1 MGSLFPEPFQLSLGG
16 CARAV
21 AKTRESKGGGEAV
34 GCANMA
40 ALPEEPT
47 EAVAVKPDPDAG
59 APPPA
64 PLSQSPISTAPAVAT
79 AAPPAPASSGAAPL
93 LADGEPLA
101 GGVDS
106 KSSVTSSPTPPA
118 AQLPADKQTLL
129 AVLQFLRRSNLRE
142 SEEILRREARGLV
155 DDVPSDPNSSVPGI
169 PGAHGGEGQDPSIGI
184 LAPGTGDVLIN
195 SVTFGQTG
203 ATISPAAVTTPP
215 AAPLGHPGKAG
226 VLVEDQ
232 PDVSAVLSAY
242 NQQGDPAL
250 YEEYYSGLKHFIE
263 CALDCHRAELS
274 QLFYPLFVHM
284 YLELV
289 YNGHESE
296 AKSFFEKFH
305 GDQECYYQDDLRVLS
320 SLTKKEHMRGNET
333 MLDFRTS
340 KFVLRISR
348 DSYQLLKRHLQEK
361 QNNQIWNI
369 VQEHLY
375 IDIFDGMPRSKQQI
389 DAMVGSLAG
398 EAKREA
404 NKAKVFFGLLKEPE
418 IELPLDDED
427 EEGENEEGKPKKKK
441 PKKDNMGSK
450 SKKQDP
456 NAPPQNRIPLPELKD
471 SDKLDKIMNMKEA
484 TKRVRLGPDCLPS
497 ICFYTFLN
505 AYQGLTAVDVT
516 DDSSMI
522 VGGFADSTVRVWSV
536 TPKKLRSVKSA
547 TDLSV
552 IDKESDDVLERIM
565 DEKTAS
571 ELKILYGHS
580 GPVYGASFSPDRN
593 YLLSC
598 SEDGTIRLWSLL
610 TFSCLVGY
618 KGHNYPVWDTQFSP
632 YGYYFVSGG
641 HDRVSRLWATDHYQP
656 LRIFAGHLA
665 DVTCTRF
672 HPNSNYIATG
682 SADRTVRLWD
692 VLNGNCVRIFTGH
705 KGPVNSLAFSPNGR
719 FLATGA
725 TDGRVLLWDIGH
737 GLMVGEL
744 KGHSDTI
751 YALKFSRDGEILA
764 SGSMDNTVKLWD
776 AVKAFED
783 LETDDF
789 TTATGHINLP
799 ESSQDLLLGTYM
811 TKSTPVIHLH
821 FTRRNLLL
829 AAGAYSSQ

>member
-1 MGSLFPEPFQLSLGG
+1 
-16 CARAV
+16 
-21 AKTRESKGGGEAV
+21 
-34 GCANMA
+34 MA
-40 ALPEEPT
+40 ALAEEQT
-47 EAVAVKPDPDAG
+47 EVVIKPDPEG
-59 APPPA
+59 PPA
-64 PLSQSPISTAPAVAT
+64 LPATQPGDCPGEGSGGSHNSSHNGGGGGGVAASSAGGDGGTPKPAVVPPAAAAAAAT
-79 AAPPAPASSGAAPL
+79 AAPGGAA
-93 LADGEPLA
+93 G
-101 GGVDS
+101 
-106 KSSVTSSPTPPA
+106 A
-118 AQLPADKQTLL
+118 AAAAVEGIASQDRQTLL

-142 SEEILRREARGLV
+142 SEEILRREARLLEEAAGAGAPGEV
-155 DDVPSDPNSSVPGI
+155 DG
-169 PGAHGGEGQDPSIGI
+169 PGAEATSALLSRVAAAAGPTG
-184 LAPGTGDVLIN
+184 PGPG
-195 SVTFGQTG
+195 SGSG
-203 ATISPAAVTTPP
+203 
-215 AAPLGHPGKAG
+215 AAPTAAAPAKVG
-226 VLVEDQ
+226 VVAVEDQ

-242 NQQGDPAL
+242 NQQGDPAM

-263 CALDCHRAELS
+263 CSLDCHRAELS

-289 YNGHESE
+289 YNQHENE

-320 SLTKKEHMRGNET
+320 SLTKKEHMKGNET

-418 IELPLDDED
+418 IEVPLDDED

-441 PKKDNMGSK
+441 PKKDSMGSK

-471 SDKLDKIMNMKEA
+471 SDKLDKIMNMKET

-516 DDSSMI
+516 DDSSLI
-522 VGGFADSTVRVWSV
+522 AGGFADSTVRVWSV
-536 TPKKLRSVKSA
+536 TPKKLRSVKTA
-547 TDLSV
+547 TDLSL

-593 YLLSC
+593 YLLSS
-598 SEDGTIRLWSLL
+598 SEDGTVRLWSLQ
-610 TFSCLVGY
+610 TFTCLVGY

-641 HDRVSRLWATDHYQP
+641 HDRVARLWATDHYQP

-665 DVTCTRF
+665 DVNCTRF
-672 HPNSNYIATG
+672 HPNSNYVATG

-705 KGPVNSLAFSPNGR
+705 KGPIHSLAFSPNGR

-744 KGHSDTI
+744 KGHTDTVCS
-751 YALKFSRDGEILA
+751 LKFSRDGEILA
-764 SGSMDNTVKLWD
+764 SGSMDNTVRLWD
-776 AVKAFED
+776 AIKAFED

-799 ESSQDLLLGTYM
+799 ENSQDLLLGTYM
-811 TKSTPVIHLH
+811 TKSTPVVHLH
-821 FTRRNLLL
+821 FTRRNLVL
-829 AAGAYSSQ
+829 AAGAYSPQ

>member
-1 MGSLFPEPFQLSLGG
+1 
-16 CARAV
+16 
-21 AKTRESKGGGEAV
+21 
-34 GCANMA
+34 MA
-40 ALPEEPT
+40 ALPEEPA
-47 EAVAVKPDPDAG
+47 EAVTVKPDPDAG
-59 APPPA
+59 APPAPPPPPPA
-64 PLSQSPISTAPAVAT
+64 LPQSPAAAAGAT
-79 AAPPAPASSGAAPL
+79 AAAGVAAAPSAPSAAAPL
-93 LADGEPLA
+93 AEGGEPLA
-101 GGVDS
+101 AGADAKPPVAP
-106 KSSVTSSPTPPA
+106 SPAPPA
-118 AQLPADKQTLL
+118 SQLPTDRQTLL

-142 SEEILRREARGLV
+142 SEEILRREARLLADEV
-155 DDVPSDPNSSVPGI
+155 AADPGSSAPGVQ
-169 PGAHGGEGQDPSIGI
+169 ASHGGEGQEPGGG
-184 LAPGTGDVLIN
+184 APGSGDVLLS
-195 SVTFGQTG
+195 SVTFSQSG
-203 ATISPAAVTTPP
+203 ATISPGAAAAPP
-215 AAPLGHPGKAG
+215 AVALGPPGKVG
-226 VLVEDQ
+226 VFVEDQ

-289 YNGHESE
+289 YNGHENE

-441 PKKDNMGSK
+441 PKKDSMGSK

-456 NAPPQNRIPLPELKD
+456 NAPPQTRIPLPELKD

-505 AYQGLTAVDVT
+505 AYQGLTAVDIT

-547 TDLSV
+547 ADLSL

-565 DEKTAS
+565 DERTAS

-580 GPVYGASFSPDRN
+580 GPVYGTSFSPDRN
-593 YLLSC
+593 YLLSS

-618 KGHNYPVWDTQFSP
+618 KGHNYPIWDTQFSP
-632 YGYYFVSGG
+632 YGYYFISGG
-641 HDRVSRLWATDHYQP
+641 HDRVARLWATDHYQP

-665 DVTCTRF
+665 DVTSTRF
-672 HPNSNYIATG
+672 HPNSNYVATG

-705 KGPVNSLAFSPNGR
+705 KGPVHSLAFSPNGR

-744 KGHSDTI
+744 KGHTDTI
-751 YALKFSRDGEILA
+751 YTLRFSRDGEILA

-811 TKSTPVIHLH
+811 SKSTPVTHLH

-829 AAGAYSSQ
+829 AAGAYSPQ

>member
-1 MGSLFPEPFQLSLGG
+1 M
-16 CARAV
+16 AAV
-21 AKTRESKGGGEAV
+21 A
-34 GCANMA
+34 
-40 ALPEEPT
+40 EEPP
-47 EAVAVKPDPDAG
+47 EVAAGKPDPEAG
-59 APPPA
+59 TPPQPPAAAPPA
-64 PLSQSPISTAPAVAT
+64 AAASSATAP
-79 AAPPAPASSGAAPL
+79 AAPPAPAAEGEPAGNGGEAAAAAAAKAAAP
-93 LADGEPLA
+93 G
-101 GGVDS
+101 
-106 KSSVTSSPTPPA
+106 PA
-118 AQLPADKQTLL
+118 ASPAALDRQTLV

-142 SEEILRREARGLV
+142 SEEILRREARLLGDDLGAAALSPTGAGLL
-155 DDVPSDPNSSVPGI
+155 GT
-169 PGAHGGEGQDPSIGI
+169 AGGEGDVGGSEALLNRVTAAAAISIGGSV
-184 LAPGTGDVLIN
+184 ATVASASPGVAAA
-195 SVTFGQTG
+195 
-203 ATISPAAVTTPP
+203 ATVP
-215 AAPLGHPGKAG
+215 PGKVGGG
-226 VLVEDQ
+226 VVEDQ

-242 NQQGDPAL
+242 NQQGDPTL
-250 YEEYYSGLKHFIE
+250 YEEYYSGLKNFIE
-263 CALDCHRAELS
+263 CSLDCHRAELS

-289 YNGHESE
+289 YNQHESE
-296 AKSFFEKFH
+296 AKSFFERFH

-320 SLTKKEHMRGNET
+320 SLTKKEHMKGNET

-418 IELPLDDED
+418 FDVPLDDED

-441 PKKDNMGSK
+441 PKKDSVGSK

-471 SDKLDKIMNMKEA
+471 SDKLDKVMNVKEA
-484 TKRVRLGPDCLPS
+484 ARRVRLGPECLPS

-505 AYQGLTAVDVT
+505 AYQGLTAVDIT

-536 TPKKLRSVKSA
+536 TPKKLRSVKA
-547 TDLSV
+547 AADLSL

-580 GPVYGASFSPDRN
+580 GPVYGTSFSPDRN

-598 SEDGTIRLWSLL
+598 SEDGTVRLWSLQ
-610 TFSCLVGY
+610 TFTCLVGY

-641 HDRVSRLWATDHYQP
+641 HDRVARLWATDHYQP

-705 KGPVNSLAFSPNGR
+705 KGPIHSLAFSPNGR

-744 KGHSDTI
+744 KGHTDTI
-751 YALKFSRDGEILA
+751 YALRFSRDGEILA
-764 SGSMDNTVKLWD
+764 SGSMDNTVRLWD

-799 ESSQDLLLGTYM
+799 ENSQDLLLGTYM
-811 TKSTPVIHLH
+811 TKSTPVVHLH

>member
-1 MGSLFPEPFQLSLGG
+1 
-16 CARAV
+16 
-21 AKTRESKGGGEAV
+21 
-34 GCANMA
+34 MA
-40 ALPEEPT
+40 ALAEEQTEVAAKLEPEGPPT
-47 EAVAVKPDPDAG
+47 LLPPQAGDGAGEGGGGTTNNGPNGGGGNVAAASTAGGDGGTPKPAVAV
-59 APPPA
+59 
-64 PLSQSPISTAPAVAT
+64 ST
-79 AAPPAPASSGAAPL
+79 AAPAGAAP
-93 LADGEPLA
+93 
-101 GGVDS
+101 V
-106 KSSVTSSPTPPA
+106 PA
-118 AQLPADKQTLL
+118 AATETDAPHDRQTLL
-129 AVLQFLRRSNLRE
+129 AVLQFLRQSNLRE
-142 SEEILRREARGLV
+142 AEEALRREARLLEEAVAGSGAPGEADGIGAEAASTLLSRV
-155 DDVPSDPNSSVPGI
+155 TASVPG
-169 PGAHGGEGQDPSIGI
+169 
-184 LAPGTGDVLIN
+184 
-195 SVTFGQTG
+195 
-203 ATISPAAVTTPP
+203 P
-215 AAPLGHPGKAG
+215 AAPDPPGTSAPGAASVSGSASVPAAPGKVAS
-226 VLVEDQ
+226 VAVEDQ

-242 NQQGDPAL
+242 NQQGDPAM

-263 CALDCHRAELS
+263 CSLDCHRAELS

-289 YNGHESE
+289 YNQHENE

-320 SLTKKEHMRGNET
+320 SLTKKEHMKGNET

-404 NKAKVFFGLLKEPE
+404 NKSKVFFGLLKEPE
-418 IELPLDDED
+418 IEVPLDDED

-441 PKKDNMGSK
+441 PKRDSIGSK

-471 SDKLDKIMNMKEA
+471 SDKLDKIMNMKET

-516 DDSSMI
+516 DDSSLI
-522 VGGFADSTVRVWSV
+522 AGGFADSTVRVWSV
-536 TPKKLRSVKSA
+536 TPKKLRSVKQA
-547 TDLSV
+547 ADLSL

-580 GPVYGASFSPDRN
+580 GPVYGASFSPDR
-593 YLLSC
+593 
-598 SEDGTIRLWSLL
+598 
-610 TFSCLVGY
+610 
-618 KGHNYPVWDTQFSP
+618 
-632 YGYYFVSGG
+632 
-641 HDRVSRLWATDHYQP
+641 LWATDHYQP

-665 DVTCTRF
+665 DVNCTRF
-672 HPNSNYIATG
+672 HPNSNYVATG

-705 KGPVNSLAFSPNGR
+705 KGPIHSLTFSPNGR

-744 KGHSDTI
+744 KGHTDTVCS
-751 YALKFSRDGEILA
+751 LRFSRDGEILA
-764 SGSMDNTVKLWD
+764 SGSMDNTVRLWD
-776 AVKAFED
+776 AIKAFED

-799 ESSQDLLLGTYM
+799 ENSQELLLGTYM
-811 TKSTPVIHLH
+811 TKSTPVVHLH
-821 FTRRNLLL
+821 FTRRNLVL
-829 AAGAYSSQ
+829 AAGAYSPQ

>member
-1 MGSLFPEPFQLSLGG
+1 
-16 CARAV
+16 
-21 AKTRESKGGGEAV
+21 
-34 GCANMA
+34 MA

-47 EAVAVKPDPDAG
+47 EAVPVKPDPDAG
-59 APPPA
+59 APPAPPA
-64 PLSQSPISTAPAVAT
+64 PLSQSPISTAATVAT
-79 AAPPAPASSGAAPL
+79 SAPPPSASSVAATL

-106 KSSVTSSPTPPA
+106 KSSVTSSPTPA
-118 AQLPADKQTLL
+118 ASQLPTDRQTLQ

-142 SEEILRREARGLV
+142 SEEILRREARGLI
-155 DDVPSDPNSSVPGI
+155 DDLSSDPNSSAPGV
-169 PGAHGGEGQDPSIGI
+169 PGAHGGEGQDLSVGI
-184 LAPGTGDVLIN
+184 IAPGAGDVLIN
-195 SVTFGQTG
+195 SITFGQTG
-203 ATISPAAVTTPP
+203 ATISPAALSTPP
-215 AAPLGHPGKAG
+215 AAPLGPPAKAG

-263 CALDCHRAELS
+263 RALDCHRAELS

-289 YNGHESE
+289 YNGHENE

-536 TPKKLRSVKSA
+536 TPKKLRSVKLA

-593 YLLSC
+593 YLLSS

-632 YGYYFVSGG
+632 YGYYFVSCG

-665 DVTCTRF
+665 DVICTRF

-705 KGPVNSLAFSPNGR
+705 KGPVHSLAFSPNGR
-719 FLATGA
+719 FLASGA

-799 ESSQDLLLGTYM
+799 ESSQDMLLGTYM

-829 AAGAYSSQ
+829 AAGAYSPQ

>member
-1 MGSLFPEPFQLSLGG
+1 MPSLSQTRGLPEWEARPLGS
-16 CARAV
+16 V
-21 AKTRESKGGGEAV
+21 
-34 GCANMA
+34 MA
-40 ALPEEPT
+40 ALPEEPAET
-47 EAVAVKPDPDAG
+47 VAVKPDPDAG
-59 APPPA
+59 APPPP
-64 PLSQSPISTAPAVAT
+64 PLPQSPAAVGAAVA
-79 AAPPAPASSGAAPL
+79 PPGPSVAAPL
-93 LADGEPLA
+93 TEGEPLA
-101 GGVDS
+101 GGTDTKPPVAP
-106 KSSVTSSPTPPA
+106 SPAPA
-118 AQLPADKQTLL
+118 ASQLPTDRQTLL

-142 SEEILRREARGLV
+142 SEEILRREARLLADEV
-155 DDVPSDPNSSVPGI
+155 AADSSPSAPGVQASH
-169 PGAHGGEGQDPSIGI
+169 GAEGQEPSVGI
-184 LAPGTGDVLIN
+184 AAPGSGDLLLN

-203 ATISPAAVTTPP
+203 ATISPATVTAPP
-215 AAPLGHPGKAG
+215 TVPLGGPGKVG

-289 YNGHESE
+289 YNGHENE

-441 PKKDNMGSK
+441 PKKDSMGSK

-484 TKRVRLGPDCLPS
+484 TKRVRLGSECLPS

-505 AYQGLTAVDVT
+505 AYQGLTAADIT

-547 TDLSV
+547 ADLSL

-571 ELKILYGHS
+571 ELKILCGHS
-580 GPVYGASFSPDRN
+580 GPVYGTSFSPDRN
-593 YLLSC
+593 YLLSS

-618 KGHNYPVWDTQFSP
+618 RGHNYPVWDTQFSP

-641 HDRVSRLWATDHYQP
+641 HDRVARLWATDHYQP

-705 KGPVNSLAFSPNGR
+705 KGPVHSLAFSPNGR

-744 KGHSDTI
+744 KGHTDTI
-751 YALKFSRDGEILA
+751 YALRFSRDGEILA
-764 SGSMDNTVKLWD
+764 TGSMDNTVKLWD
-776 AVKAFED
+776 AMKAFED

-821 FTRRNLLL
+821 FTRRNLIL
-829 AAGAYSSQ
+829 AAGAYSPQ

>member
-1 MGSLFPEPFQLSLGG
+1 
-16 CARAV
+16 
-21 AKTRESKGGGEAV
+21 
-34 GCANMA
+34 MA
-40 ALPEEPT
+40 ALAEEQT
-47 EAVAVKPDPDAG
+47 EVVIKPDPEGPQALPAAQPGDCPGEGSGGSHNSSHNGGGSGGVAASSAG
-59 APPPA
+59 GDGGTPKPAVAPPA
-64 PLSQSPISTAPAVAT
+64 AAAAAAAT
-79 AAPPAPASSGAAPL
+79 AAPGGAAGAPAAA
-93 LADGEPLA
+93 AEGIASQDR
-101 GGVDS
+101 
-106 KSSVTSSPTPPA
+106 
-118 AQLPADKQTLL
+118 QTLL

-142 SEEILRREARGLV
+142 SEEILRREARLLEEAAGAGAPGEV
-155 DDVPSDPNSSVPGI
+155 DG
-169 PGAHGGEGQDPSIGI
+169 PGAEATSTLLSRVAAAAAAGPTGPGPGSGSGPGPGVCP
-184 LAPGTGDVLIN
+184 ASAGPGASGTGTGN
-195 SVTFGQTG
+195 SG
-203 ATISPAAVTTPP
+203 AAPAAVAP
-215 AAPLGHPGKAG
+215 AKVG
-226 VLVEDQ
+226 VVAVEDQ

-242 NQQGDPAL
+242 NQQGDPAM

-263 CALDCHRAELS
+263 CSLDCHRAELS

-289 YNGHESE
+289 YNQHENE

-320 SLTKKEHMRGNET
+320 SLTKKEHMKGNET
-333 MLDFRTS
+333 LLDFRTS

-418 IELPLDDED
+418 IEVPLDDED

-441 PKKDNMGSK
+441 PKKDSMGSK

-471 SDKLDKIMNMKEA
+471 SDKLDKIMNMKET

-516 DDSSMI
+516 DDSSLI
-522 VGGFADSTVRVWSV
+522 AGGFADSTVRVWSV
-536 TPKKLRSVKSA
+536 TPKKLRSVKTA
-547 TDLSV
+547 TDLSL

-593 YLLSC
+593 YLLSS
-598 SEDGTIRLWSLL
+598 SEDGTVRLWSLQ
-610 TFSCLVGY
+610 TFTCLVGY

-641 HDRVSRLWATDHYQP
+641 HDRVARLWATDHYQP

-665 DVTCTRF
+665 DVNRTRF
-672 HPNSNYIATG
+672 HPNSNYVATG

-705 KGPVNSLAFSPNGR
+705 KGPIHSLAFSPNGR

-744 KGHSDTI
+744 KGHTNTVFS
-751 YALKFSRDGEILA
+751 LKFSRDGEILA
-764 SGSMDNTVKLWD
+764 SGSMDNTVRLWD
-776 AVKAFED
+776 AIKAFED

-799 ESSQDLLLGTYM
+799 ENSQDLLLGTYM
-811 TKSTPVIHLH
+811 TKSTPVLHLH
-821 FTRRNLLL
+821 FTRRNLVL
-829 AAGAYSSQ
+829 AAGAYSPQ

>member
-1 MGSLFPEPFQLSLGG
+1 
-16 CARAV
+16 
-21 AKTRESKGGGEAV
+21 
-34 GCANMA
+34 MA
-40 ALPEEPT
+40 ALAEEQT
-47 EAVAVKPDPDAG
+47 EVAVKLEPEGPPTLLPPQTGDSAGEGGGGTTNNGPNGGGGNVAASSSAGGDGGTPKPSVAVSAVAPAGAAPVPAAAPEAG
-59 APPPA
+59 APH
-64 PLSQSPISTAPAVAT
+64 
-79 AAPPAPASSGAAPL
+79 
-93 LADGEPLA
+93 DR
-101 GGVDS
+101 
-106 KSSVTSSPTPPA
+106 
-118 AQLPADKQTLL
+118 QTLL
-129 AVLQFLRRSNLRE
+129 AVLQFLRQSNLRE
-142 SEEILRREARGLV
+142 AEEALRREARLLEEAVAG
-155 DDVPSDPNSSVPGI
+155 SG
-169 PGAHGGEGQDPSIGI
+169 
-184 LAPGTGDVLIN
+184 APGEADGAGAETASALL
-195 SVTFGQTG
+195 SRVTASAPG
-203 ATISPAAVTTPP
+203 P
-215 AAPLGHPGKAG
+215 AAPDPPVSGASGSAAVSGLATGPAAPGKVGSVA
-226 VLVEDQ
+226 VEDQ

-242 NQQGDPAL
+242 NQQGDPTM

-263 CALDCHRAELS
+263 CSLDCHRAELS

-289 YNGHESE
+289 YNQHENE

-320 SLTKKEHMRGNET
+320 SLTKKEHMKGNET

-404 NKAKVFFGLLKEPE
+404 NKSKVFFGLLKEPE
-418 IELPLDDED
+418 IEVPLDDED

-441 PKKDNMGSK
+441 PKKDSIGSK

-471 SDKLDKIMNMKEA
+471 SDKLDKIMNMKET

-516 DDSSMI
+516 DDSSLI
-522 VGGFADSTVRVWSV
+522 AGGFADSTVRVWSV
-536 TPKKLRSVKSA
+536 TPKKLRSVKQA
-547 TDLSV
+547 ADLSL

-580 GPVYGASFSPDRN
+580 GPVYGASFSPDR
-593 YLLSC
+593 
-598 SEDGTIRLWSLL
+598 
-610 TFSCLVGY
+610 
-618 KGHNYPVWDTQFSP
+618 
-632 YGYYFVSGG
+632 
-641 HDRVSRLWATDHYQP
+641 LWATDHYQP

-665 DVTCTRF
+665 DVNCTRF
-672 HPNSNYIATG
+672 HPNSNYVATG

-705 KGPVNSLAFSPNGR
+705 KGPIHSLTFSPNGR

-744 KGHSDTI
+744 KGHSDTVCS
-751 YALKFSRDGEILA
+751 LRFSRDGEILA
-764 SGSMDNTVKLWD
+764 SGSMDNTVRLWD
-776 AVKAFED
+776 AIKAFED

-799 ESSQDLLLGTYM
+799 ENSQELLLGTYM
-811 TKSTPVIHLH
+811 TKSTPVVHLH
-821 FTRRNLLL
+821 FTRRNLVL
-829 AAGAYSSQ
+829 AAGAYSPQ

>member
-1 MGSLFPEPFQLSLGG
+1 
-16 CARAV
+16 
-21 AKTRESKGGGEAV
+21 
-34 GCANMA
+34 MA
-40 ALPEEPT
+40 ALAEEQTEVAVKLEPEEPPT
-47 EAVAVKPDPDAG
+47 LLPPQAGDGAGEGGGSTTNNGPNGGGGNIAASSSAGGDGGTPKPAVAVSA
-59 APPPA
+59 A
-64 PLSQSPISTAPAVAT
+64 APA
-79 AAPPAPASSGAAPL
+79 GAAPV
-93 LADGEPLA
+93 P
-101 GGVDS
+101 S
-106 KSSVTSSPTPPA
+106 A
-118 AQLPADKQTLL
+118 APEASAPHDRQTLL
-129 AVLQFLRRSNLRE
+129 AVLQFLRQSNLRE
-142 SEEILRREARGLV
+142 AEEALRREARLLEEAVAG
-155 DDVPSDPNSSVPGI
+155 SGAPGEADGTGAEAASTLLSRVTASA
-169 PGAHGGEGQDPSIGI
+169 PGSAAPD
-184 LAPGTGDVLIN
+184 APGTGA
-195 SVTFGQTG
+195 SG
-203 ATISPAAVTTPP
+203 AATVSGSASGPTA
-215 AAPLGHPGKAG
+215 PGKVGSVA
-226 VLVEDQ
+226 VEDQ

-242 NQQGDPAL
+242 NQQGDPAM
-250 YEEYYSGLKHFIE
+250 YEEYYSGLKNFIE
-263 CALDCHRAELS
+263 CSLDCHRAELS

-289 YNGHESE
+289 YNQHENE

-320 SLTKKEHMRGNET
+320 SLTKKEHMKGNET

-404 NKAKVFFGLLKEPE
+404 NKSKVFFGLLKEPE
-418 IELPLDDED
+418 IEVPLDDED

-441 PKKDNMGSK
+441 PKKDSIGSK

-471 SDKLDKIMNMKEA
+471 SDKLDKIMNMKET

-516 DDSSMI
+516 DDSSLI
-522 VGGFADSTVRVWSV
+522 AGGFADSTVRVWSV
-536 TPKKLRSVKSA
+536 TPKKLRSVKQA
-547 TDLSV
+547 TDLSL

-565 DEKTAS
+565 DEKTSS

-580 GPVYGASFSPDRN
+580 GPVYGASFSPDR
-593 YLLSC
+593 
-598 SEDGTIRLWSLL
+598 
-610 TFSCLVGY
+610 
-618 KGHNYPVWDTQFSP
+618 
-632 YGYYFVSGG
+632 
-641 HDRVSRLWATDHYQP
+641 LWATDHYQP

-665 DVTCTRF
+665 DVNCTRF
-672 HPNSNYIATG
+672 HPNSNYVATG

-705 KGPVNSLAFSPNGR
+705 KGPIHSLTFSPNGR

-744 KGHSDTI
+744 KGHTQTVCS
-751 YALKFSRDGEILA
+751 LRFSRDGEILA
-764 SGSMDNTVKLWD
+764 SGSMDNTVRLWD
-776 AVKAFED
+776 AIKAFED

-799 ESSQDLLLGTYM
+799 ENSQELLLGTYM
-811 TKSTPVIHLH
+811 TKSTPVVHLH
-821 FTRRNLLL
+821 FTRRNLVL
-829 AAGAYSSQ
+829 AAGAYSPQ

>member
-1 MGSLFPEPFQLSLGG
+1 
-16 CARAV
+16 
-21 AKTRESKGGGEAV
+21 
-34 GCANMA
+34 MA
-40 ALPEEPT
+40 ALPEEPA
-47 EAVAVKPDPDAG
+47 EVAAVVVKPDPEAG
-59 APPPA
+59 TPPQQQQP
-64 PLSQSPISTAPAVAT
+64 P
-79 AAPPAPASSGAAPL
+79 AAPPAAAAPAAPPAA
-93 LADGEPLA
+93 ADGEAVGSGGEAAPSKAAAA
-101 GGVDS
+101 G
-106 KSSVTSSPTPPA
+106 PA
-118 AQLPADKQTLL
+118 ASPSALDRQTLV

-142 SEEILRREARGLV
+142 SEEILRREARLLGDDLGAAALSPTGTGLLATAGG
-155 DDVPSDPNSSVPGI
+155 DAD
-169 PGAHGGEGQDPSIGI
+169 AGGEA
-184 LAPGTGDVLIN
+184 LLN
-195 SVTFGQTG
+195 RVTAA
-203 ATISPAAVTTPP
+203 ATIAIGGSAAAVASSSPGV
-215 AAPLGHPGKAG
+215 AAVAAVPPGKVGGA
-226 VLVEDQ
+226 VVVEDQ

-242 NQQGDPAL
+242 NQQGDPTL

-263 CALDCHRAELS
+263 CSLDCHRAELS

-289 YNGHESE
+289 YNQHESE
-296 AKSFFEKFH
+296 AKSFFERFH

-320 SLTKKEHMRGNET
+320 SLTKKEHMKGNET

-418 IELPLDDED
+418 FDVPLDDED

-441 PKKDNMGSK
+441 PKKDSVGSK

-471 SDKLDKIMNMKEA
+471 SDKLDKVMNMKEA
-484 TKRVRLGPDCLPS
+484 ARRVRLGPECLPS

-505 AYQGLTAVDVT
+505 AYQGLTAVDIT

-536 TPKKLRSVKSA
+536 TPKKLRSVKTA
-547 TDLSV
+547 ADLSL

-580 GPVYGASFSPDRN
+580 GPVYGTSFSPDRN

-598 SEDGTIRLWSLL
+598 SEDGTVRLWSLQ
-610 TFSCLVGY
+610 TFTCLVGY

-641 HDRVSRLWATDHYQP
+641 HDRVA
-656 LRIFAGHLA
+656 
-665 DVTCTRF
+665 
-672 HPNSNYIATG
+672 
-682 SADRTVRLWD
+682 RTVRLWD

-705 KGPVNSLAFSPNGR
+705 KVKAHHSQYSEQIQFESLNGPIHSLAFSPNGR

-744 KGHSDTI
+744 KGHTDTI
-751 YALKFSRDGEILA
+751 YALRFSRDGEILA
-764 SGSMDNTVKLWD
+764 SGSMDNTVRLWD

-799 ESSQDLLLGTYM
+799 ENSQDLLLGTYM
-811 TKSTPVIHLH
+811 TKSTPVVHLH

>member
-1 MGSLFPEPFQLSLGG
+1 
-16 CARAV
+16 
-21 AKTRESKGGGEAV
+21 
-34 GCANMA
+34 MA
-40 ALPEEPT
+40 ALPEEPAEVVT
-47 EAVAVKPDPDAG
+47 IKPDPDAG
-59 APPPA
+59 TPPQP
-64 PLSQSPISTAPAVAT
+64 P
-79 AAPPAPASSGAAPL
+79 AAPPAAA
-93 LADGEPLA
+93 AA
-101 GGVDS
+101 
-106 KSSVTSSPTPPA
+106 PPA
-118 AQLPADKQTLL
+118 AAAEGEAVGSGGEAVPPKPAAPGPAASPAALDRQTLV

-142 SEEILRREARGLV
+142 SEEILRREARLLGDDLGAAALSPAGAGLLGA
-155 DDVPSDPNSSVPGI
+155 PGSDADS
-169 PGAHGGEGQDPSIGI
+169 AGGEALLSRVTAAAAIAIGGSV
-184 LAPGTGDVLIN
+184 ATVASSSPGV
-195 SVTFGQTG
+195 
-203 ATISPAAVTTPP
+203 AAV
-215 AAPLGHPGKAG
+215 AAVPPGKVGGG
-226 VLVEDQ
+226 VVVEDQ

-242 NQQGDPAL
+242 NQQGDPTL

-263 CALDCHRAELS
+263 CSLDCHRAELS

-289 YNGHESE
+289 YNQHESE
-296 AKSFFEKFH
+296 AKSFFERFH

-320 SLTKKEHMRGNET
+320 SLTKKEHMKGNET

-418 IELPLDDED
+418 FDVPLDDED

-441 PKKDNMGSK
+441 PKKDSVGSK

-471 SDKLDKIMNMKEA
+471 SDKLDKVMNMKEA
-484 TKRVRLGPDCLPS
+484 ARRVRLGPECLPS

-505 AYQGLTAVDVT
+505 AYQGLTAVDIT

-536 TPKKLRSVKSA
+536 TPKKLRSVKTA
-547 TDLSV
+547 ADLSL

-580 GPVYGASFSPDRN
+580 GPVYGTSFSPD
-593 YLLSC
+593 
-598 SEDGTIRLWSLL
+598 
-610 TFSCLVGY
+610 
-618 KGHNYPVWDTQFSP
+618 
-632 YGYYFVSGG
+632 
-641 HDRVSRLWATDHYQP
+641 RLWATDHYQP

-682 SADRTVRLWD
+682 SADRTIRLWD

-705 KGPVNSLAFSPNGR
+705 KGPIHSLAFSPNGR

-744 KGHSDTI
+744 KGHTDTI
-751 YALKFSRDGEILA
+751 YALRFSRDGEILA
-764 SGSMDNTVKLWD
+764 SGSMDNTVRLWD

-799 ESSQDLLLGTYM
+799 ENSQDLLLGTYM
-811 TKSTPVIHLH
+811 TKSTPVVHLH

>member
-1 MGSLFPEPFQLSLGG
+1 
-16 CARAV
+16 
-21 AKTRESKGGGEAV
+21 
-34 GCANMA
+34 MA
-40 ALPEEPT
+40 ALAEEQT
-47 EAVAVKPDPDAG
+47 EVAVKLEPEGPPTLLPPQAGDGAGEGSGGTTNNGPNGGGGNVAASSSTGGDGGTPKLTVAVSTAAPAGAAPVPAAAPEAG
-59 APPPA
+59 APH
-64 PLSQSPISTAPAVAT
+64 
-79 AAPPAPASSGAAPL
+79 
-93 LADGEPLA
+93 DR
-101 GGVDS
+101 
-106 KSSVTSSPTPPA
+106 
-118 AQLPADKQTLL
+118 QTLL
-129 AVLQFLRRSNLRE
+129 AVLQFLRQSNLRE
-142 SEEILRREARGLV
+142 AEEALRREARLLEEAVAGSGAPGEV
-155 DDVPSDPNSSVPGI
+155 DSVGAEVASALLSRVTASAPGPAAPDP
-169 PGAHGGEGQDPSIGI
+169 
-184 LAPGTGDVLIN
+184 PGTGA
-195 SVTFGQTG
+195 SGVT
-203 ATISPAAVTTPP
+203 AVSGSASGP
-215 AAPLGHPGKAG
+215 AAPGKVGSVA
-226 VLVEDQ
+226 VEDQ

-242 NQQGDPAL
+242 SQQGDPTM

-263 CALDCHRAELS
+263 CSLDCHRAELS

-289 YNGHESE
+289 YNQHENE

-320 SLTKKEHMRGNET
+320 SLTKKEHMKGNET

-404 NKAKVFFGLLKEPE
+404 NKSKVFFGLLKEPE
-418 IELPLDDED
+418 IEVPLDDED

-441 PKKDNMGSK
+441 PKKDSIGSK

-471 SDKLDKIMNMKEA
+471 SDKLDKIMNMKET

-516 DDSSMI
+516 DDSSLI
-522 VGGFADSTVRVWSV
+522 AGGFADSTVRVWSV
-536 TPKKLRSVKSA
+536 TPKKLRSVKQAS
-547 TDLSV
+547 DLSL

-580 GPVYGASFSPDRN
+580 GPVYGASFSPDR
-593 YLLSC
+593 
-598 SEDGTIRLWSLL
+598 
-610 TFSCLVGY
+610 
-618 KGHNYPVWDTQFSP
+618 
-632 YGYYFVSGG
+632 
-641 HDRVSRLWATDHYQP
+641 LWATDHYQP

-665 DVTCTRF
+665 DVNCTRF
-672 HPNSNYIATG
+672 HPNSNYVATG

-705 KGPVNSLAFSPNGR
+705 KGPIHSLTFSPNGR

-744 KGHSDTI
+744 KGHTDTVCS
-751 YALKFSRDGEILA
+751 LRFSRDGEILA
-764 SGSMDNTVKLWD
+764 SGSMDNTVRLWD
-776 AVKAFED
+776 AIKAFED

-799 ESSQDLLLGTYM
+799 ENSQELLLGTYM
-811 TKSTPVIHLH
+811 TKSTPVVHLH
-821 FTRRNLLL
+821 FTRRNLVL
-829 AAGAYSSQ
+829 AAGAYSPQ

>member
-1 MGSLFPEPFQLSLGG
+1 
-16 CARAV
+16 
-21 AKTRESKGGGEAV
+21 
-34 GCANMA
+34 MA
-40 ALPEEPT
+40 ALHEEPA
-47 EAVAVKPDPDAG
+47 EVAAAQPDPEAG
-59 APPPA
+59 TPPPPPA
-64 PLSQSPISTAPAVAT
+64 VPPAAAPAAVPAAAAEGEAAGAGGD
-79 AAPPAPASSGAAPL
+79 AAPPKPAAP
-93 LADGEPLA
+93 G
-101 GGVDS
+101 
-106 KSSVTSSPTPPA
+106 PA
-118 AQLPADKQTLL
+118 ASPAALDRQTLV

-142 SEEILRREARGLV
+142 SEEILRREARLLG
-155 DDVPSDPNSSVPGI
+155 DDL
-169 PGAHGGEGQDPSIGI
+169 GAAA
-184 LAPGTGDVLIN
+184 L
-195 SVTFGQTG
+195 
-203 ATISPAAVTTPP
+203 SPASAGLLGGSGSDADSGEALLGRGTSAAAVAIGGNVATVATSSPGV
-215 AAPLGHPGKAG
+215 AAVAAVPPGKVGSA
-226 VLVEDQ
+226 VVVEDQ

-242 NQQGDPAL
+242 NQQGDPTL

-263 CALDCHRAELS
+263 CSLDCHRAELS

-289 YNGHESE
+289 YNQHESE
-296 AKSFFEKFH
+296 AKSFFERFH

-418 IELPLDDED
+418 FDVPLDDED

-441 PKKDNMGSK
+441 PKKDNVGSK

-471 SDKLDKIMNMKEA
+471 SDKLDKVMNMKEA
-484 TKRVRLGPDCLPS
+484 ARRVRLGPECLPS

-505 AYQGLTAVDVT
+505 AYQGLTAVDIT

-536 TPKKLRSVKSA
+536 TPKKLRSVKTA
-547 TDLSV
+547 ADLSL

-580 GPVYGASFSPDRN
+580 GPVYGTSFSPD
-593 YLLSC
+593 S
-598 SEDGTIRLWSLL
+598 
-610 TFSCLVGY
+610 
-618 KGHNYPVWDTQFSP
+618 
-632 YGYYFVSGG
+632 
-641 HDRVSRLWATDHYQP
+641 LWATDHYQP

-682 SADRTVRLWD
+682 SADRTIRLWD

-705 KGPVNSLAFSPNGR
+705 KGPIHSLAFSPNGR

-744 KGHSDTI
+744 KGHTDTI
-751 YALKFSRDGEILA
+751 YALRFSRDGEILA
-764 SGSMDNTVKLWD
+764 SGSMDNTVRLWD

-799 ESSQDLLLGTYM
+799 ENSQDLLLGTYM
-811 TKSTPVIHLH
+811 TKSTPVVHLH

>member
-1 MGSLFPEPFQLSLGG
+1 
-16 CARAV
+16 
-21 AKTRESKGGGEAV
+21 
-34 GCANMA
+34 MA
-40 ALPEEPT
+40 ALHEEPAEVT
-47 EAVAVKPDPDAG
+47 AVKPDPEAG
-59 APPPA
+59 TPPQP
-64 PLSQSPISTAPAVAT
+64 PT
-79 AAPPAPASSGAAPL
+79 APPAAAVAAAPV
-93 LADGEPLA
+93 A
-101 GGVDS
+101 
-106 KSSVTSSPTPPA
+106 PPA
-118 AQLPADKQTLL
+118 AAAEGEAAGSGGDAVPPKPAAPGPAASPAALDRQTLV

-142 SEEILRREARGLV
+142 SEEILRREARLLGDDLGSAALSPTGSGLQGT
-155 DDVPSDPNSSVPGI
+155 PGGDADSI
-169 PGAHGGEGQDPSIGI
+169 GGEALLSRVTAAAAIG
-184 LAPGTGDVLIN
+184 GNV
-195 SVTFGQTG
+195 
-203 ATISPAAVTTPP
+203 ATVASSSPTVAAV
-215 AAPLGHPGKAG
+215 AAVPPGKVGAS
-226 VLVEDQ
+226 VVVEDQ

-242 NQQGDPAL
+242 NQQGDPTL

-263 CALDCHRAELS
+263 CSLDCHRAELS

-289 YNGHESE
+289 YNQHESE
-296 AKSFFEKFH
+296 AKSFFERFH

-320 SLTKKEHMRGNET
+320 SLTKKEHMKGNET

-418 IELPLDDED
+418 FDVPLDDED

-441 PKKDNMGSK
+441 PKKDSVGSK

-471 SDKLDKIMNMKEA
+471 SDKLDKVMNMKEA
-484 TKRVRLGPDCLPS
+484 ARRVRLGPECLPS

-505 AYQGLTAVDVT
+505 AYQGIKIIDITLNKERRF

-536 TPKKLRSVKSA
+536 TPKKLRSVKTA
-547 TDLSV
+547 ADLSL

-580 GPVYGASFSPDRN
+580 GPVYGTSFSPDRN

-598 SEDGTIRLWSLL
+598 SEDGTVRLWSLQ
-610 TFSCLVGY
+610 TFTCLVGY

-641 HDRVSRLWATDHYQP
+641 HDRVARLWATDHYQP

-672 HPNSNYIATG
+672 HPNSNYVATG
-682 SADRTVRLWD
+682 SADRTIRLWD

-705 KGPVNSLAFSPNGR
+705 KGPIHSLAFSPNGR

-744 KGHSDTI
+744 KGHTDTV
-751 YALKFSRDGEILA
+751 YALRFSRDGEILA
-764 SGSMDNTVKLWD
+764 SGSMDNTVRLWD

-799 ESSQDLLLGTYM
+799 ENSQDLLLGTYM

>member
-1 MGSLFPEPFQLSLGG
+1 
-16 CARAV
+16 
-21 AKTRESKGGGEAV
+21 
-34 GCANMA
+34 MA
-40 ALPEEPT
+40 ALAEEQT
-47 EAVAVKPDPDAG
+47 EVAVKLEPEGPPTLLPPQAGDGAGEGGGGTTNNGPNGGGGNVAAASSSAGGDGGTPKPSVAVSAVAPAGAAPVPAAAPEAG
-59 APPPA
+59 APH
-64 PLSQSPISTAPAVAT
+64 
-79 AAPPAPASSGAAPL
+79 
-93 LADGEPLA
+93 DR
-101 GGVDS
+101 
-106 KSSVTSSPTPPA
+106 
-118 AQLPADKQTLL
+118 QTLL
-129 AVLQFLRRSNLRE
+129 AVLQFLRQSNLRE
-142 SEEILRREARGLV
+142 AEEALRREARLLEEAVAGTGAPEADGAGTEAASALLSRV
-155 DDVPSDPNSSVPGI
+155 TASAPGPAAPDP
-169 PGAHGGEGQDPSIGI
+169 
-184 LAPGTGDVLIN
+184 PGTGA
-195 SVTFGQTG
+195 SG
-203 ATISPAAVTTPP
+203 AAAVSGLATGS
-215 AAPLGHPGKAG
+215 AAPGKVGSVA
-226 VLVEDQ
+226 VEDQ

-242 NQQGDPAL
+242 NQQGDPTM

-263 CALDCHRAELS
+263 CSLDCHRAELS

-289 YNGHESE
+289 YNQHENE

-320 SLTKKEHMRGNET
+320 SLTKKEHMKGNET

-404 NKAKVFFGLLKEPE
+404 NKSKVFFGLLKEPE
-418 IELPLDDED
+418 IEVPLDDED

-441 PKKDNMGSK
+441 PKKDSIGSK

-471 SDKLDKIMNMKEA
+471 SDKLDKIMNMKET

-516 DDSSMI
+516 DDSSLI
-522 VGGFADSTVRVWSV
+522 AGGFADSTVRVWSV
-536 TPKKLRSVKSA
+536 TPKKLRSVKQA
-547 TDLSV
+547 ADLSL

-580 GPVYGASFSPDRN
+580 GPVYGASFSPDR
-593 YLLSC
+593 
-598 SEDGTIRLWSLL
+598 
-610 TFSCLVGY
+610 
-618 KGHNYPVWDTQFSP
+618 
-632 YGYYFVSGG
+632 
-641 HDRVSRLWATDHYQP
+641 LWATDHYQP

-665 DVTCTRF
+665 DVNCTRF
-672 HPNSNYIATG
+672 HPNSNYVATG

-705 KGPVNSLAFSPNGR
+705 KGPIHSLTFSPNGR

-744 KGHSDTI
+744 KGHTDTVCS
-751 YALKFSRDGEILA
+751 LRFSRDGEILA
-764 SGSMDNTVKLWD
+764 SGSMDNTVRLWD

-799 ESSQDLLLGTYM
+799 ENSQELLLGTYM
-811 TKSTPVIHLH
+811 TKSTPVVHLH
-821 FTRRNLLL
+821 FTRRNLVL
-829 AAGAYSSQ
+829 AAGAYSPQ

>member
-1 MGSLFPEPFQLSLGG
+1 
-16 CARAV
+16 
-21 AKTRESKGGGEAV
+21 
-34 GCANMA
+34 MA
-40 ALPEEPT
+40 ALAEEQT
-47 EAVAVKPDPDAG
+47 EVAVKLEPEGPPTLLPPQAGDGAGEGSGGTTNNGPNGGGGNVAASSSTGGDGGTPKPTVAVSAAAPAGAAPVPAAAPDAG
-59 APPPA
+59 APH
-64 PLSQSPISTAPAVAT
+64 
-79 AAPPAPASSGAAPL
+79 
-93 LADGEPLA
+93 DR
-101 GGVDS
+101 
-106 KSSVTSSPTPPA
+106 
-118 AQLPADKQTLL
+118 QTLL
-129 AVLQFLRRSNLRE
+129 AVLQFLRQSKLRE
-142 SEEILRREARGLV
+142 AEEALRREAGLLEEAVAGSGAPGEV
-155 DDVPSDPNSSVPGI
+155 DSAGAEVTSALLSRVTASAPGPAAPDP
-169 PGAHGGEGQDPSIGI
+169 
-184 LAPGTGDVLIN
+184 PGTGA
-195 SVTFGQTG
+195 SG
-203 ATISPAAVTTPP
+203 ATVISGSASGP
-215 AAPLGHPGKAG
+215 AAPGKVGSVA
-226 VLVEDQ
+226 VEDQ

-242 NQQGDPAL
+242 NQQGDPTM

-263 CALDCHRAELS
+263 CSLDCHRAELS

-289 YNGHESE
+289 YNQHENE

-320 SLTKKEHMRGNET
+320 SLTKKEHMKGNET

-404 NKAKVFFGLLKEPE
+404 NKSKVFFGLLKEPE
-418 IELPLDDED
+418 IEVPLDDED

-441 PKKDNMGSK
+441 PKKDSIGSK

-471 SDKLDKIMNMKEA
+471 SDKLDKIMNMKET

-516 DDSSMI
+516 DDSSLI
-522 VGGFADSTVRVWSV
+522 AGGFADSTVRVWSV
-536 TPKKLRSVKSA
+536 TPKKLRSVKQAS
-547 TDLSV
+547 DLSL

-593 YLLSC
+593 YLLSS
-598 SEDGTIRLWSLL
+598 SEDGTVRLWSLQ
-610 TFSCLVGY
+610 TFTCLVGY

-641 HDRVSRLWATDHYQP
+641 HDRVARLWATDHYQP

-665 DVTCTRF
+665 DVNCTRF
-672 HPNSNYIATG
+672 HPNSNYVATG

-692 VLNGNCVRIFTGH
+692 VLNGNCVAFKIKIFF
-705 KGPVNSLAFSPNGR
+705 KQGPIHSLTFSPNGR

-744 KGHSDTI
+744 KGHTDTVCS
-751 YALKFSRDGEILA
+751 LRFSRDGEILA
-764 SGSMDNTVKLWD
+764 SGSMDNTVRLWD
-776 AVKAFED
+776 AIKAFED

-799 ESSQDLLLGTYM
+799 ENSQELLLGTYM
-811 TKSTPVIHLH
+811 TKSTPVVHLH
-821 FTRRNLLL
+821 FTRRNLVL
-829 AAGAYSSQ
+829 AAGAYSPQ